1 MVQLAA
7 QYLNHELPPNFK
19 PEKRHQGASKTMEYR
34 EAVKNYKDSRKEVRL
49 EDLDLDALELE
60 TAQERAD
67 TGGMSLEEGEGIPSV
82 GEEMG
87 WAGKMETTGV
97 THLVHQ
103 WYPLGHSVSDLK
115 I

>member
-7 QYLNHELPPNFK
+7 QYLNHELPPHFK
-19 PEKRHQGASKTMEYR
+19 PERRHQGASKTMEYR
-34 EAVKNYKDSRKEVRL
+34 EAVKNYKDNKKKVRP
-49 EDLDLDALELE
+49 EDLDALELE

-67 TGGMSLEEGEGIPSV
+67 IGGMSLEEGGGIPAV
-82 GEEMG
+82 GEEMEQ
-87 WAGKMETTGV
+87 AGKMETTGV

-103 WYPLGHSVSDLK
+103 WYPLGHSASDLK